1 MRGHMISV
9 ELNNKTVLGWG
20 GHFKI
25 RPSHLP
31 PKENYQQLQAAE
43 VPGSPKHPWVEY

>member
-1 MRGHMISV
+1 MCGHMISV

-25 RPSHLP
+25 RPSHP
-31 PKENYQQLQAAE
+31 SPVENYQRLQAVE
-43 VPGSPKHPWVEY
+43 VPGSPNHPWVE